1 MFTYMKINFSYFYN
15 CFGFIVFIGFLHQN
29 KTQYCGI
36 NMWLSVQ
43 VMPRFAYFKGVFSK
57 FLRGVPPDP
66 PGTALALRALAHFSQ
81 LINQNR
87 FIFKDD
93 PCIFHRKHT
102 LWALYKRWR
111 YITKLRSIIPYGR
124 RHYSPF
130 FNRHLLFMIIFRAL
144 QRAHSIL
151 FKICVIYYTAVFF
164 LNFLE
169 L

>member
-1 MFTYMKINFSYFYN
+1 MNELLCIWHTPAYELMVAREVNTIYTNWANLLPPFSYQTQGLFPFFLFLLSWTFNVYLLKINFSYFYN

-81 LINQNR
+81 LINQVR
-87 FIFKDD
+87 FIFNVVIVIIKL
-93 PCIFHRKHT
+93 INLVR
-102 LWALYKRWR
+102 YK
-111 YITKLRSIIPYGR
+111 
-124 RHYSPF
+124 
-130 FNRHLLFMIIFRAL
+130 N
-144 QRAHSIL
+144 
-151 FKICVIYYTAVFF
+151 
-164 LNFLE
+164 N
-169 L
+169 